1 VVVMFPQLVMHYKG
15 PVIDPN
21 SVTITV
27 PSLPTLQQQPG
38 GAQLGAPQLGA
49 PQLGAPQLG
58 APVVTPPATG
68 N

>member
-1 VVVMFPQLVMHYKG
+1 MHYKG

-21 SVTITV
+21 SVTITI
-27 PSLPTLQQQPG
+27 PALPTLLQPG

-58 APVVTPPATG
+58 APVVNPPAPG
-68 N
+68 D